1 MNSQHTTPLEGLP
14 NTQSDSRAPFREKA
28 SRDEDWQPDD
38 VSRRCPALLMQITAF
53 ADWPCDAFKPRDD
66 AKDRDARER

>member
-1 MNSQHTTPLEGLP
+1 MNPHHTPPLEGLP
-14 NTQSDSRAPFREKA
+14 IAPSDTRAPIRETA
-28 SRDEDWQPDD
+28 SSDKDWQQDD

-66 AKDRDARER
+66 AKDRDARAR